1 MNVLAAMNPL
11 QVRESLSSF
20 SPSYV
25 VDWDRWLEAP
35 PERRTA
41 LFAAI
46 LRRWQATRPLPMR
59 RPRAEADHEP
69 PHIEDLLER
78 AGPHL
83 RTIGDLGVTDL
94 GRATGGQIDALH
106 GLWATF
112 SQLPQTGTASC
123 VGITKAVLL
132 LTDGRIGPAFDS
144 TVRTKLG
151 LKRHLR
157 SSGEWVEALR
167 RVGRD
172 IDAFELRHGC
182 LASNV
187 PDHFSRYHAGRIY
200 DMVLGPKVSRSAVAI
215 VDPSHD

>member
-1 MNVLAAMNPL
+1 MNPL
-11 QVRESLSSF
+11 QVGENLSSF
-20 SPSYV
+20 SRAYV
-25 VDWDRWLEAP
+25 ADWDRWLEASP
-35 PERRTA
+35 GQRIA
-41 LFAAI
+41 LFPSI

-132 LTDGRIGPAFDS
+132 LTD
-144 TVRTKLG
+144 
-151 LKRHLR
+151 
-157 SSGEWVEALR
+157 
-167 RVGRD
+167 
-172 IDAFELRHGC
+172 
-182 LASNV
+182 
-187 PDHFSRYHAGRIY
+187 
-200 DMVLGPKVSRSAVAI
+200 
-215 VDPSHD
+215 